1 MRAGHQVW
9 LQRPVSLVFPLL
21 PDAGNPNVLVCE
33 RGTMFGYSDL
43 IVDPR
48 NFVAMRDAGCP
59 ITADVTHALQQVGQV
74 CGKGGTGS

>member
-1 MRAGHQVW
+1 M
-9 LQRPVSLVFPLL
+9 
-21 PDAGNPNVLVCE
+21 LVCE

-59 ITADVTHALQQVGQV
+59 VTADVTHALQQVR
-74 CGKGGTGS
+74 CRSERGSRGHARLPSHHDCLVPC

>member
-1 MRAGHQVW
+1 M
-9 LQRPVSLVFPLL
+9 
-21 PDAGNPNVLVCE
+21 LVCE

-59 ITADVTHALQQVGQV
+59 VTADVTHALQQVGQV